1 MGGSVSQTFAF
12 WWPLQNQKTI
22 RLVQPM
28 QEMCVGWHPKYFF
41 ARRGGSEA
49 NQTCRYLF
57 ICCIM
62 LQVFHTPSIPCSLL
76 MFVQLLSGRQL
87 YCWIKRV
94 VHVISAIN
102 EGMEPFQTSDIADVN
117 DSHKRYSLR
126 CLSRDFRSR
135 PGISEIVEFLA
146 TAE

>member
-1 MGGSVSQTFAF
+1 MLYHASGISHSFNSMFAAD
-12 WWPLQNQKTI
+12 
-22 RLVQPM
+22 V
-28 QEMCVGWHPKYFF
+28 C
-41 ARRGGSEA
+41 
-49 NQTCRYLF
+49 
-57 ICCIM
+57 
-62 LQVFHTPSIPCSLL
+62 
-76 MFVQLLSGRQL
+76 VQLLSGRQP

-102 EGMEPFQTSDIADVN
+102 EGMEHFQTSDIADVN

-135 PGISEIVEFLA
+135 PDISEIVEFLA